1 MRGQPKRINLRRNG
15 RNVILYVLVSFH
27 SRDVFCTL
35 SPHFYGRAL
44 FWFSTRLAGSIFCR
58 LFGFKELNYANFNG
72 NGNEYNGC
80 VGVRY
85 NFLFISL
92 P

>member
-1 MRGQPKRINLRRNG
+1 MFWFRFIAEMFS
-15 RNVILYVLVSFH
+15 VLSATF
-27 SRDVFCTL
+27 
-35 SPHFYGRAL
+35 FYGRAL
-44 FWFSTRLAGSIFCR
+44 FWFSTRLAGSLFCR

-80 VGVRY
+80 VDVRY